1 MNNLLLKTSRQ
12 RAQSRLYESSCLA
25 HRIITIHEQS
35 LVKAISECDTLDGL
49 TALTDNLENLVRN
62 PSELLVQFPLLS
74 SRLLAAP
81 SASTTVVTSDDVNL
95 PGEDDSIYEF
105 MSLYDSEEVVDYRN
119 MKDATDTILDELV
132 EANAYSDDEVSQTPN
147 VCEPEQ
153 SHPRPHLSVLETD
166 MELTESYYEPH
177 DVTTDLLMK
186 GFLVSDT
193 SLTKR
198 KNKSPRNCDESRKS
212 PGKSDGE
219 KKRGR
224 PSVSPCD
231 RKYKVKK
238 DKAKVS
244 KKVVDEANDCVV
256 VVVN

>member
-49 TALTDNLENLVRN
+49 TALTDNLENLLRN
-62 PSELLVQFPLLS
+62 PSELLGQFPLLS

-132 EANAYSDDEVSQTPN
+132 AANACSDDEVSQTPH
-147 VCEPEQ
+147 VCDEPEQ

-166 MELTESYYEPH
+166 MELTESYNEPH

-186 GFLVSDT
+186 GFIVSDT
-193 SLTKR
+193 NLTKR
-198 KNKSPRNCDESRKS
+198 KNKSPRNGDESRKSPGKS

-238 DKAKVS
+238 DKDKVS
-244 KKVVDEANDCVV
+244 KKVVN
-256 VVVN
+256 